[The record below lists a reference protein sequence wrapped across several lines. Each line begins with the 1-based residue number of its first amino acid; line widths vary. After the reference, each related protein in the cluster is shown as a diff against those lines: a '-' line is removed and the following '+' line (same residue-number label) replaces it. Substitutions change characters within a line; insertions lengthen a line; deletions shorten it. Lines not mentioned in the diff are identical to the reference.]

1 VLQEVQLYLVYLRRK
16 AVKTLILVVTAILL
30 AGCGGAV
37 LPGEWERAAE
47 LCERNGG
54 VSVIYAPA
62 FDYSAEVKCE
72 NGAKF
77 VFDTGE
83 FYK

>member
-1 VLQEVQLYLVYLRRK
+1 M
-16 AVKTLILVVTAILL
+16 KTLILVVTAILL

-37 LPGEWERAAE
+37 LPGEWQRAVE

-62 FDYSAEVKCE
+62 RNFTADVECK

-77 VFDTGE
+77 VFATRE
-83 FYK
+83 FYE

>member
-1 VLQEVQLYLVYLRRK
+1 M
-16 AVKTLILVVTAILL
+16 KTLILVVTAILL

-37 LPGEWERAAE
+37 LPGEWQRAVE

-62 FDYSAEVKCE
+62 LNFLVDVKCE
-72 NGAKF
+72 NGATF
-77 VFDTGE
+77 VFDTEE